1 MKRSTRLLSLLLFLL
16 LSLGLSAQPALV
28 NINKADAAA
37 LSQCL
42 TGIGPAKAEAI
53 VEYRKKHGSFK
64 SIAELKKVS
73 GIGDKTVANNKKYL
87 SLSKGMVKGDPK
99 KYAEAKKAAAKS
111 KKSTK
116 STKKK

>member
-87 SLSKGMVKGDPK
+87 SLSKGMERYFFFLSSCTDSCETLLNGPEEK
-99 KYAEAKKAAAKS
+99 
-111 KKSTK
+111 
-116 STKKK
+116 